1 MRQVFAN
8 SCLKGLNMAGRRTPS
23 SPPLGKSSTNP
34 RERNIFGVGA
44 TCQKPLVGLGF
55 DPHNSAGVL
64 HCCRAATRECGGTL
78 LSAGPGVEPGSEKL
92 RLQLA
97 SVGERFAGF
106 KSCIAEDTRRRRL
119 LEAERYR
126 QIHQAVQAIENGVAV
141 ETRRRG
147 EASKVLERAAGKM
160 AGEML
165 ERLQAKIGKHIGH
178 LTGALDH
185 LITRCEEL
193 EQGLCS
199 LKGEQ
204 AEKLSRE
211 AAELMACCKATRAA
225 FEAEVRSRNAREDAA
240 GEKLE
245 ELAKNLDLKIE
256 NEIATRHQQLS
267 SIKKEIAMLL
277 RGDQSRDQFHTFVKE
292 ELEELRAG
300 LAAATQAR
308 EEADD
313 EILQAIN
320 EYTTALQRG
329 LQNIGGLTTGAAM
342 A

>member
-1 MRQVFAN
+1 MNLYWIV
-8 SCLKGLNMAGRRTPS
+8 
-23 SPPLGKSSTNP
+23 
-34 RERNIFGVGA
+34 V
-44 TCQKPLVGLGF
+44 
-55 DPHNSAGVL
+55 
-64 HCCRAATRECGGTL
+64 GTL

-147 EASKVLERAAGKM
+147 EASK
-160 AGEML
+160 
-165 ERLQAKIGKHIGH
+165 
-178 LTGALDH
+178 GALDH